1 MLAERNNVYR
11 LLKDNNEALH
21 SYTYK
26 TESQYKQTF
35 HFLKDP
41 DAKALQNVNRNLFQA
56 FQNFYEG
63 LKGKRPRV
71 GYPQFKSKH
80 SRQSYTTNNINNNIK
95 IEFKKQKLKLPK
107 INTWISYRDDRIFNE
122 KIQKITVSKT
132 KSGKYFAS
140 ILIKR
145 ELKIQVK
152 KYIHENRIDAYD
164 MSCKEFLVGT
174 NSQFINPRYYRRHEN
189 KLKKLHREVS
199 RKEKG
204 SMNRDRARVKL
215 ARLYDKISDQRND
228 WQHKLSYWMAITHDV
243 IILENLNIE
252 GMKKFNTGIAKTVT
266 LDFSWGEFT
275 RILDYKM
282 IRQGKHLIKVDRFY
296 PSSKVCSNCGYK
308 YDKLQLSDREWTCPE
323 CNVHHKRDVN
333 ASKTLKIEGL
343 RILKE
348 ERGVMVFT
356 SSTAGT
362 AESHAFGDR
371 VRPVNMKAVVD
382 EG

>member
-1 MLAERNNVYR
+1 
-11 LLKDNNEALH
+11 
-21 SYTYK
+21 
-26 TESQYKQTF
+26 
-35 HFLKDP
+35 
-41 DAKALQNVNRNLFQA
+41 
-56 FQNFYEG
+56 
-63 LKGKRPRV
+63 
-71 GYPQFKSKH
+71 
-80 SRQSYTTNNINNNIK
+80 
-95 IEFKKQKLKLPK
+95 
-107 INTWISYRDDRIFNE
+107 
-122 KIQKITVSKT
+122 
-132 KSGKYFAS
+132 
-140 ILIKR
+140 
-145 ELKIQVK
+145 
-152 KYIHENRIDAYD
+152 
-164 MSCKEFLVGT
+164 
-174 NSQFINPRYYRRHEN
+174 
-189 KLKKLHREVS
+189 
-199 RKEKG
+199 
-204 SMNRDRARVKL
+204 MNRDRARVKL

-228 WQHKLSYWMAITHDV
+228 WQHKLSYWMAITYDV
-243 IILENLNIE
+243 IILEDLNIE

-348 ERGVMVFT
+348 ERGVMVIT